1 MDEKDFETYK
11 KRVYERLSETDKN
24 ILPQT
29 WWESVIKHYYSTGY
43 SVERTV
49 RAILETVRK

>member
-1 MDEKDFETYK
+1 MDEKDFEAYK
-11 KRVYERLSETDKN
+11 KKVYNRLSEADKN

-29 WWESVIKHYYSTGY
+29 WWESVIKHYYNTGY
-43 SVERTV
+43 SVDRAV